1 VLDPDNAEGSSSKTT
16 MKRKAT
22 NDMRTAAKRQL
33 VSIDTAFNY
42 DDGSDD
48 NTNSGMNA
56 GGGDTDPEDD
66 PELAYA
72 STKMM
77 GDADREVNY
86 IKLTFRDFC

>member
-1 VLDPDNAEGSSSKTT
+1 
-16 MKRKAT
+16 M
-22 NDMRTAAKRQL
+22 TASL
-33 VSIDTAFNY
+33 SIVVPAFNEAGRVGETLRSILEY
-42 DDGSDD
+42 LNRTNPQAELIVVDDGSDD